1 MLYSQTLKEA
11 EIAIKMI
18 AQYSNMMDIFERI
31 AEKFE
36 RNIINLVMGSF
47 ILYLMPYIYLF
58 DKEFDG
64 TIRSYFRELYSAI
77 WYFIEIWEKII
88 LVRGFTKIVLW
99 LNQNKV
105 NHHKK
110 EYPRSVVIGWNV
122 FLKNMTNDKHTLDL
136 PSEANLEIRDLV
148 KDDDLLLQ
156 KLYDAIVTDPSIR
169 YEDNEVPN
177 FFVFLDPIKYPNNQ
191 QKLVKEDP
199 DTLLLLKRDQEDLI
213 VRIKNLLS
221 KILSQSKWAEYA
233 HHHKNYNRHIYEH
246 PYFLISYE
254 KEKDIKITKTTRIW
268 LIFKEELKIV
278 HPERCG
284 EFKCTPFEEDN
295 LKRNNPNLDEKG
307 LEKAKLQ
314 IIYDKV
320 KKHFIVKDDA
330 WCSRIINLQKWSII
344 ENDDSKAHYR
354 RSYKVNLPFFRKPEQ
369 IVTLAWYIVR
379 ENQSQNQLI
388 HRVVTRA
395 NSRRTISAA
404 SPTGNSSSLYSSS
417 SYTLFTLVESTAPL
431 NTIFSNQPC
440 LIDKIFRKI
449 EEKRQNPVH
458 SWVLLDEVEDGSGI
472 FTSKVKAFIQ
482 QSIKSSH
489 WLQVARGNKIVF
501 TSSDE
506 ISFKTFYDLESNEIF
521 IWLMYSD
528 QLRLCSNWDEN
539 SVQTEEDQKPLKI
552 SRLSNWARTKY
563 DPQLSSNDCF
573 MIPTYP

>member
-1 MLYSQTLKEA
+1 
-11 EIAIKMI
+11 MI
-18 AQYSNMMDIFERI
+18 AQYSNMMDLCERI
-31 AEKFE
+31 AETAE
-36 RNIINLVMGSF
+36 RNIINIVMGSF

-105 NHHKK
+105 NHRKK

-122 FLKNMTNDKHTLDL
+122 FLKNMTNEKHTLDL

-156 KLYDAIVTDPSIR
+156 KLYDAIVTDPSVR
-169 YEDNEVPN
+169 YEDDEVPN

-191 QKLVKEDP
+191 QKPAKVDP
-199 DTLLLLKRDQEDLI
+199 DILLLMKRDQEDLI

-221 KILSQSKWAEYA
+221 KVLSQSKWAEYA

-268 LIFKEELKIV
+268 LIFKEELRIV
-278 HPERCG
+278 HPDRCG
-284 EFKCTPFEEDN
+284 KFECTPLEEDN
-295 LKRNNPNLDEKG
+295 LKRNNPNLDEIG

-320 KKHFIVKDDA
+320 KEHFIVKDDA

-344 ENDDSKAHYR
+344 ETDNSKAHYR
-354 RSYKVNLPFFRKPEQ
+354 RSYKVSLPFFKKPDQ
-369 IVTLAWYIVR
+369 IVTLAWHIVR
-379 ENQSQNQLI
+379 ENQTQNQRMP
-388 HRVVTRA
+388 RVVTRA
-395 NSRRTISAA
+395 NSRRIISAA
-404 SPTGNSSSLYSSS
+404 SPTGNSSSSYSSS
-417 SYTLFTLVESTAPL
+417 SYSLFTLVESTTPL

-440 LIDKIFRKI
+440 LIDKIFREI
-449 EEKRQNPVH
+449 EGKRQNTVQ
-458 SWVLLDEVEDGSGI
+458 SWILLDKVEDGSGI

-489 WLQVARGNKIVF
+489 WLQVARNNAVF
-501 TSSDE
+501 SDE
-506 ISFKTFYDLESNEIF
+506 ISFKIFYDLESNEIF

-528 QLRLCSNWDEN
+528 QLRLCSSWDEN
-539 SVQTEEDQKPLKI
+539 SVQTEEDQKTLKI
-552 SRLSNWARTKY
+552 SRLSNWARMKY
-563 DPQLSSNDCF
+563 DPLTQPTYNDCF
-573 MIPTYP
+573 MIPNHP